1 MTPNRT
7 EHWLERM
14 IMVKIIGV
22 TGGIGSGKS
31 SVARILKDLGA
42 AVIDADVLAK
52 SVTSAGTKA

>member
-1 MTPNRT
+1 
-7 EHWLERM
+7 
-14 IMVKIIGV
+14 MVKIIGV

-52 SVTSAGTKA
+52 SVTSAGTKALDELVGHFGRE

>member
-1 MTPNRT
+1 
-7 EHWLERM
+7 
-14 IMVKIIGV
+14 MVKIIGV

-52 SVTSAGTKA
+52 SVTSAGQKH